1 MKSLES
7 TFTTSE
13 KSKKPFSLERVKDE
27 VISSAKISPDGKLRV
42 NGVEFGNFKNVSNLK
57 KQTNGVYSFQTI
69 EQNGIIRTHFV
80 NPNDSKKAFP
90 HIDTNTEHHS
100 VSVRNR
106 HWNTLDGKKV
116 FSNGSLSSVDPIT
129 ESIVFRTEG
138 NGYQNDSEVIAN
150 NVPWKNTFAH
160 IQSAESTN
168 DVVLAIAQK
177 QDDLRT
183 LYVNDSEWSWP
194 VHKDADI
201 KKREAVVAAVSNG
214 NDTVAVAVTSTRL
227 EKNKH
232 LEHIF
237 VGDNDG
243 AKKEWSTVFDS
254 ANLDA
259 HLQIAVD
266 KTSDTVAVF
275 GMKAG
280 DPVLAVNDIICKLS
294 STPMQ
299 LEKLSIDNGVVTIQ
313 YLDAVD
319 RRFAEKVTLSEN
331 APEVQAH
338 RKEQESVNESLSML
352 RDIMHKTGL
361 APQDVVSYLTKY
373 AGVVEE
379 LKREKKLTEDFYK
392 TKNDKAL
399 LMSQKEYFENA
410 LNIERQKNGSL
421 QKLVDESTQILTQ
434 MSTNMEAVQQI
445 LGNYNPEKAGA
456 FKKAKI
462 DKTIYNELMDALV
475 GRQSEERLLTVPKKF
490 EPVTV
495 EAKESKKVSRKVEK
509 VEEKKEEPD
518 GFGFSFK

>member
-7 TFTTSE
+7 TFSTTE
-13 KSKKPFSLERVKDE
+13 KQKKPFSLERVKEE
-27 VISSAKISPDGKLRV
+27 VVPSAKISADGKLRV

-69 EQNGIIRTHFV
+69 EPNGIIRTHFV
-80 NPNDSKKAFP
+80 NPNDVKKQFP

-138 NGYQNDSEVIAN
+138 TGYENNSEIIAN

-160 IQSAESTN
+160 VQTAESTN
-168 DVVLAIAQK
+168 DVVVAIAQK
-177 QDDLRT
+177 QDEPKT

-194 VHKDADI
+194 FHKDLEV

-214 NDTVAVAVTSTRL
+214 GDVIAVAVSSSRL

-237 VGDNDG
+237 VGDTDG
-243 AKKEWSTVFDS
+243 AKKEWSTAFDTP
-254 ANLDA
+254 NLGS

-266 KTSDTVAVF
+266 KSSDTVAVF
-275 GMKAG
+275 GMKSG
-280 DPVLAVNDIICKLS
+280 DPVLVVNDIVCKLS

-299 LEKLSIDNGVVTIQ
+299 LEKLSVESGVVTIQ

-338 RKEQESVNESLSML
+338 KKEQEAINESLSML

-373 AGVVEE
+373 ATVVEE

-399 LMSQKEYFENA
+399 LLSQKEYFENA

-434 MSTNMEAVQQI
+434 MSSNMEAVQQI

-462 DKTIYNELMDALV
+462 DKTIYTELMGALV
-475 GRQSEERLLTVPKKF
+475 GKQSEERLLPTPTKS
-490 EPVTV
+490 EPFVSEV
-495 EAKESKKVSRKVEK
+495 KESKRSSKKVEK
-509 VEEKKEEPD
+509 VEEKKAEAD